1 MEKGHDE
8 MFIEQIS
15 KQRPTDPH
23 TPINVQLL
31 KFTDGTSSLVV
42 GLTKREYFAAMAMQA
57 IISSPQGHEYGYE
70 ETADY
75 AIEHADALIN
85 QLNK

>member
-15 KQRPTDPH
+15 KQRPTDPQ
-23 TPINVQLL
+23 TPINAQLL
-31 KFTDGTSSLVV
+31 KFTDGTSSVVV
-42 GLTKREYFAAMAMQA
+42 GLTKREYFAGLAMQA
-57 IISSPQGHEYGYE
+57 IISSPHREYDYE

-75 AIEHADALIN
+75 AIEHADALII

>member
-8 MFIEQIS
+8 RFIEQIS

-23 TPINVQLL
+23 TPINAQLL

-42 GLTKREYFAAMAMQA
+42 GLTKREYFAAMAMQGISANEVFASRSSGA
-57 IISSPQGHEYGYE
+57 IAQWSVKQ
-70 ETADY
+70 
-75 AIEHADALIN
+75 ADALIE

>member
-8 MFIEQIS
+8 MFIEQVS

-23 TPINVQLL
+23 TPINAQLL

-57 IISSPQGHEYGYE
+57 IISSPQGYECGYE

>member
-1 MEKGHDE
+1 MENETLGNSQAFASIAVEKNQT
-8 MFIEQIS
+8 FVS
-15 KQRPTDPH
+15 T
-23 TPINVQLL
+23 
-31 KFTDGTSSLVV
+31 

-75 AIEHADALIN
+75 AIEHADALITA
-85 QLNK
+85 LNN